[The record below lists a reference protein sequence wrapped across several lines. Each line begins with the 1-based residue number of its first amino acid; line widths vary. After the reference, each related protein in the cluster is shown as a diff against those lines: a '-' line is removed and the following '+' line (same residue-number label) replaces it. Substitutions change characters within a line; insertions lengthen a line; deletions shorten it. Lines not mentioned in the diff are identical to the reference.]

1 MNFLFISDNYYL
13 CTGVSS
19 AQAATQLIRDDDDI
33 RCLNQVNTDLEF
45 IIAIEQD
52 KLRNNTIKQVKR
64 LKQDYIVLMHEIAA
78 NSAVRIDNII
88 YSSMYFSA
96 PPFPQ
101 LTRFYRALRRHSFTR
116 REYDVLN
123 LFHME
128 NHQIAKKLKLS
139 QKTTSTYR
147 VRIQEKLNMRSKNI
161 LALTRMK
168 SAIVD
173 QKL

>member
-1 MNFLFISDNYYL
+1 
-13 CTGVSS
+13 
-19 AQAATQLIRDDDDI
+19 
-33 RCLNQVNTDLEF
+33 
-45 IIAIEQD
+45 
-52 KLRNNTIKQVKR
+52 
-64 LKQDYIVLMHEIAA
+64 MHEIEA

-96 PPFPQ
+96 HPFKQ
-101 LTRFYRALRRHSFTR
+101 LMRFYRALRRHSFTR

>member
-1 MNFLFISDNYYL
+1 MKFVFISDNYYL

-19 AQAATQLIRDDDDI
+19 AQASTRLIRDDEDI
-33 RCLNQVNTDLEF
+33 RSLYQVDPELDF

-52 KLRNNTIKQVKR
+52 TLRNNTIRHVKA
-64 LKQDYIVLMHEIAA
+64 LKKDYIVLMHEIEA

-88 YSSMYFSA
+88 YSSMYFNA
-96 PPFPQ
+96 HPFHQ
-101 LTRFYRALRRHSFTR
+101 LMRFYRALRKHSFTR

-128 NHQIAKKLKLS
+128 NHQIAKKLQLS

-168 SAIVD
+168 SAIID

>member
-1 MNFLFISDNYYL
+1 MNFIFISDNYYL
-13 CTGVSS
+13 CHGVSS
-19 AQAATQLIRDDDDI
+19 ALTSTCLIRDDADI
-33 RCLNQVNTDLEF
+33 HDLNRLDPAMDF

-52 KLRNNTIKQVKR
+52 KLRNKTIQQVKKVKR
-64 LKQDYIVLMHEIAA
+64 DYIVLMHEIEA

-88 YSSMYFSA
+88 YSSMHFTA
-96 PPFPQ
+96 HPFQQ
-101 LTRFYRALRRHSFTR
+101 LMRFYRALRTHSFTR
-116 REYDVLN
+116 REYDVLK

-128 NHQIAKKLKLS
+128 NHEIAKKLKLS

-147 VRIQEKLNMRSKNI
+147 VRILEKLNMRSKNI
-161 LALTRMK
+161 LAMSRIK